1 MEGTGTAV
9 PATARHETAAP
20 AVQADVMNTESPA
33 EAVTVTNMTNPA
45 VPAAVMATE
54 GIPMEEAAVPK
65 EKSPCPKRGR
75 PEREEGSLCLQWKWS
90 LLLCWQLFS
99 GRC

>member
-1 MEGTGTAV
+1 MEGTGTAA
-9 PATARHETAAP
+9 PATARHETAAH

-65 EKSPCPKRGR
+65 EKSPCPKR
-75 PEREEGSLCLQWKWS
+75 
-90 LLLCWQLFS
+90 
-99 GRC
+99 